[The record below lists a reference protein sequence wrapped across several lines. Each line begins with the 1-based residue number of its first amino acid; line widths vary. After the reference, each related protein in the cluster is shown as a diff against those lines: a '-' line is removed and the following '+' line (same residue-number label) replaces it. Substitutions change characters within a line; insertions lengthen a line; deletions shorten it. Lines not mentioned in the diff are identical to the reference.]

1 MEDLVPAWRS
11 YGLIDTHITMAHRM
25 MRHFC
30 FWDGCMALSS
40 NQLFI
45 SSILIIALA
54 ACGAPPTPLPT
65 VSPTQG
71 VIVLSPISTP
81 AETSLNLPIH
91 ADWQIQYSGE
101 IELSLDVKVYNLDL
115 FEVTP
120 EDIASLH
127 ARGIYVMCYFSA
139 GSWED
144 WRPDASLFPE
154 EIIGND
160 YEGWPG
166 EKWLDVRAINSL
178 APVMEARFSLAAEK
192 GCDGVDPDN
201 VNGFENETGFPIS
214 YADQLNYNL
223 WLSETANRYGL
234 DIGLKNDLSQIH
246 DLLPHFD
253 WALNE
258 ECFTYS
264 ECELLL
270 PFYEAGKPVFVI
282 EYETTPVDFCQKANE
297 LGFNA
302 IYKNWELDAY
312 REVCP

>member
-1 MEDLVPAWRS
+1 
-11 YGLIDTHITMAHRM
+11 MAHRT
-25 MRHFC
+25 MRHFY
-30 FWDGCMALSS
+30 FRDEFMAFSPTRF
-40 NQLFI
+40 FI
-45 SSILIIALA
+45 SLTLIIALA
-54 ACGAPPTPLPT
+54 ACSAPSTPLPPVSST
-65 VSPTQG
+65 QGAIVPSPTFAP
-71 VIVLSPISTP
+71 V
-81 AETSLNLPIH
+81 ETSPNLPLH

-101 IELSLDVKVYNLDL
+101 LDLSFNIDIYNLDL
-115 FEVTP
+115 FEVKS

-139 GSWED
+139 GSRED
-144 WRPDASLFPE
+144 WRPDADLFPE

-166 EKWLDVRAINSL
+166 EKWLDARAINTL
-178 APVMEARFSLAAEK
+178 APVMEARFNLAAEK
-192 GCDGVDPDN
+192 GCNGVDPDN

-234 DIGLKNDLSQIH
+234 DIGLKNDLSQIY

-258 ECFTYS
+258 ECFTYN

-282 EYETTPVDFCQKANE
+282 EYETTPADFCRKAKE

-312 REVCP
+312 REACP